1 MATAP
6 IITWFVEHRL
16 HYPTCIASRHVHLNE
31 TFQDWEQAIRSR
43 WSEWNDFRLLL
54 EFHVVLPQP
63 PNMEAGIA
71 AHVILIQ
78 APRED

>member
-6 IITWFVEHRL
+6 IITWFVEHWL

-31 TFQDWEQAIRSR
+31 NFQDWEQAIRSR